1 MLADY
6 ETRILAQIDDM
17 VEHATDDELFAG
29 GYLQGH
35 LTLAVAELEQ
45 SGHHSVEALHNRV
58 EESIRQAI
66 SAGELTP
73 PDQVLVLETWKRL
86 LKSAQEQE

>member
-45 SGHHSVEALHNRV
+45 SGDHSVEALHNRV

-86 LKSAQEQE
+86 LKTAQERE

>member
-45 SGHHSVEALHNRV
+45 SGDHSVEALHNRV

-66 SAGELTP
+66 SVGELTP